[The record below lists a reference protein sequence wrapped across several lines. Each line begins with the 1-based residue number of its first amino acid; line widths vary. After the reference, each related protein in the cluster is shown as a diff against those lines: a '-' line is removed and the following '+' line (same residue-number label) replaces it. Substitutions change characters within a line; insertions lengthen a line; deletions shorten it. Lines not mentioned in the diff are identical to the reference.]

1 MMSIYTPR
9 GRSAGFTLLELL
21 VALAIFA
28 LLAVMSYAG
37 LSTVLNTEQA
47 VDTEM
52 DRLTEIQRSVAFITR
67 DIQQTVDRPVRDA
80 YGDPRPALAGSTLL
94 ATAETPVLELTR
106 NGYRNP
112 LGTNRSTLQRVAYRV
127 ADHTLLR
134 DTWRVLDRAQ
144 DSQPDSVT
152 LCTGINALQIRY
164 LDQDQN
170 WHEQW
175 PPQDSQYQG
184 PAIPLA
190 VEVTLELDDWG
201 DIVRL
206 LPLAAEA

>member
-1 MMSIYTPR
+1 MMSIYPLR

-37 LSTVLNTEQA
+37 LSTVLNTEQV

-52 DRLTEIQRSVAFITR
+52 ERLTEIQRSVAFITR
-67 DIQQTVDRPVRDA
+67 DIQQTVDRPIRDA
-80 YGDPRPALAGSTLL
+80 YGDPQPALAGSTLL